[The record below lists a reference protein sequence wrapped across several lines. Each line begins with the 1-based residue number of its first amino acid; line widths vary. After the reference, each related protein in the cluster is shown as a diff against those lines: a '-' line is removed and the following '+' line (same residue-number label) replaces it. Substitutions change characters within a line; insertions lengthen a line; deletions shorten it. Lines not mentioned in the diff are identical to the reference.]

1 MLSRVG
7 AVAVAQAPRYRRR
20 ALLAG
25 TVAAGACWT
34 TYSHSS
40 SPSSITRSTRSTIT
54 SCDAA
59 PSHSSTLRGAT
70 SLVVPTL
77 EAGLRAVRLVKTATL
92 MVIDY
97 EILYKLAPY
106 FESKSDRDETKEHDY
121 WQSEVERREQI
132 LEACQITYARE
143 HFDDMEEM
151 RMTEEE
157 KRQKK
162 LKQKAEMQQA
172 AVRLAEAED
181 KLNSIEGESPKSRL
195 HRKEAQ
201 RLLDLCH
208 ANGGVYIKIGQH
220 LANLD
225 YLIPPEYIEV
235 LSGLFNDNPQTKFED
250 VRRVVEEE
258 LGKPIEEVYDR
269 FDPEPIASASLAQV
283 HVAFEKGTG
292 KKLAVKV
299 QHAGLRET
307 SKGDL
312 FAVTTVVNI
321 IDSLFDD
328 FTFGWIADEIT
339 PHLPKELD
347 FVREGKNAERAATNL
362 EGSGLACVIP
372 KIVWD
377 KSSARLLT
385 MEFEEG
391 FKSTDMKSLEKEGL
405 NKQ

>member
-7 AVAVAQAPRYRRR
+7 AVAITQARYQRR
-20 ALLAG
+20 ALFA
-25 TVAAGACWT
+25 TTMAAAGGVLTYSSNTSPWT
-34 TYSHSS
+34 T
-40 SPSSITRSTRSTIT
+40 TIT
-54 SCDAA
+54 DCDG
-59 PSHSSTLRGAT
+59 SSKLATAT

-77 EAGLRAVRLVKTATL
+77 EAGIRAFRLVQTATM
-92 MVIDY
+92 MVLSYQYTFKIS
-97 EILYKLAPY
+97 PY
-106 FESKSDRDETKEHDY
+106 FETKADRDETKEHDY
-121 WQSEVERREQI
+121 WQSEVERREEL
-132 LEACQITYARE
+132 LEACQIRYARE

-151 RMTEEE
+151 RLTPAE

-162 LKQKAEMQQA
+162 LEQKAEMQKA
-172 AVRLAEAED
+172 AMNLAEAEE
-181 KLNSIEGESPKSRL
+181 KLNSIEGESPKSKL

-201 RLLDLCH
+201 RLLELCH
-208 ANGGVYIKIGQH
+208 TNGGVYIKIGQH

-235 LSGLFNDNPQTKFED
+235 LSGLFNDNPQTKYED

-258 LGKPIEEVYDR
+258 MGNPIEEVYDN

-283 HVAFEKGTG
+283 HVAYEKGTG

-321 IDSLFDD
+321 IDTLFED

-347 FVREGKNAERAATNL
+347 FVREGKNAERAAANL

-372 KIVWD
+372 RIIWD
-377 KSSARLLT
+377 KTSSRLLT

-391 FKSTDMKSLEKEGL
+391 FKATDMKSLEKEGL